1 MCNQS
6 LTLNTLYVKTLA
18 IALWSTKTK
27 FLINTKQTNMK
38 KLLSIL
44 VVLVAAL
51 VWNNV
56 SAQII
61 IPAGNITTN
70 TTWTNNNVY
79 ILDGFVYVK
88 SGTTLTIQP
97 GTIIKGAKT
106 PDGSALGF
114 RAGTLII
121 EPGAKL
127 IANGTATQPIVF
139 TSQQPAGINPNTN
152 LPYRQP
158 GDWGGVVIC
167 GYAPV
172 NIPGGI
178 GTTEGGIGVQYGWG
192 LATNPFGV
200 LNANSTTDS
209 SGVLRYVRVEFPG
222 IPLTTQSNSEIN
234 GITFYGV
241 GNKTV
246 LEHLQVSFSGDDAFE
261 WFGGSV
267 NAKYLIALGTW
278 DDDFD
283 TDLGFS
289 GKVQFAV
296 SQRYSQIADQSG
308 SNAFESDNDNL
319 NSPQGSTNT
328 PFTQPLFTNV
338 SNFGPYPTTSA
349 TANALH
355 QSAMHLR
362 RNTKTSIYNSF
373 FAGYEEGLR
382 LDGTGTQTN
391 YTNDELQLEN
401 ITIAGWALPN
411 DSLKGANSS
420 SAATILGVFTTP
432 AKNNQFFANNAA
444 LNLNAKSFNVVDFA
458 TGNLDRPDFRPQPNS
473 SLLTSGSFSNSRL
486 QDPFFTPVNYRGA
499 FGNEDWTLCWSM
511 FNPFAPAYSAA
522 INNEVGVSIA
532 ATGATVFCE
541 GGSVGVNS
549 TVTGNNSGI
558 AYAWSNGST
567 AANITANA
575 TGNYNVTVTNA
586 IGCSAT
592 AQAVSVTVNQNPT
605 APTITANGST
615 SFCTGSSV
623 DLTSSYATGNLWSTG
638 ATTQTITVSTSE
650 TITVTHTDG
659 NTCSATSAAITTSS
673 SASPQ
678 PTVSVTGSLTF
689 CTGGS
694 VELTASLSD
703 SYTWSNGATTRSI
716 VVTDEGSYIVTV
728 TNADACNGT
737 GASNATVVTVNTKPT
752 AAATQTANGLEVSF
766 TNTSTNA
773 TNYIWDFGDGNASL
787 QASPTYTYDA
797 PGNYTVKLIA
807 ENANCADTTEI
818 TLSITVGIEEKD
830 AFNSI
835 KLYPNPTANYAT
847 LSMDLI
853 NNSDVHVLV
862 FDLAGKLVHDI
873 KNERL
878 FAGEHQVKIDMTGLN
893 NGLYL
898 VTIKADKAVVSK
910 RLVVNK

>member
-1 MCNQS
+1 
-6 LTLNTLYVKTLA
+6 
-18 IALWSTKTK
+18 
-27 FLINTKQTNMK
+27 MK

-44 VVLVAAL
+44 VVVVAAL

-79 ILDGFVYVK
+79 ILDGFVYLK
-88 SGTTLTIQP
+88 SGATLTIQA

-114 RAGTLII
+114 RAGTLIV
-121 EPGAKL
+121 EPGGKL
-127 IANGTATQPIVF
+127 VANGTATQPIVF
-139 TSQQPAGINPNTN
+139 TSQQPAGINPNNN

-158 GDWGGVVIC
+158 GDWGGIVIC

-172 NIPGGI
+172 NIPGGV
-178 GTTEGGIGVQYGWG
+178 GTTEGGIGTQYGWG
-192 LATNPFGV
+192 LAGNPFGS
-200 LNANSTTDS
+200 LDANSTTDS
-209 SGVLRYVRVEFPG
+209 SGVLRYVRIEYPG

-234 GITFYGV
+234 GLTFYGV

-246 LEHLQVSFSGDDAFE
+246 IEHVQVSFSGDDAFE

-289 GKVQFAV
+289 GKIQFAV

-308 SNAFESDNDNL
+308 SNAFESDNNNL

-338 SNFGPYPTTSA
+338 SNFGPYPTTSG
-349 TANALH
+349 TANSLH

-362 RNTKTSIYNSF
+362 RNTKVSIYNSF

-382 LDGTGTQTN
+382 LDGTGTETN
-391 YTNDELQLEN
+391 YTANDLQLEN

-411 DSLKGANSS
+411 DSLKGANGSS
-420 SAATILGVFTTP
+420 GANILSIFTTP
-432 AKNNQFFANNAA
+432 AKNNQFFADNAS

-458 TGNLDRPDFRPQPNS
+458 SGTYNRPDFRPQPNS

-499 FGNEDWTLCWSM
+499 FGNEDWTLCWSE
-511 FNPFAPAYSAA
+511 FNPFAPAYAAA
-522 INNEVGVSIA
+522 INNDLGVTIA
-532 ATGATVFCE
+532 ATGATTFCA
-541 GGSVGVNS
+541 GNSVGVNS
-549 TVTGNNSGI
+549 TTTGSTAGI
-558 AYAWSNGST
+558 AYNWSNGST
-567 AANITANA
+567 VANITVNNN
-575 TGNYNVTVTNA
+575 GNYNVTVTNG

-592 AQAVSVTVNQNPT
+592 AQAVNVTVNPT
-605 APTITANGST
+605 PTTPTITANGST

-623 DLTSSYATGNLWSTG
+623 ELTSSYATGNIWSTG
-638 ATTQTITVSTSE
+638 ETTQSITVSTSE
-650 TITVTHTDG
+650 TITVTYTDA
-659 NTCSATSAAITTSS
+659 NTCDATSSAVTTSS

-678 PTVSVTGSLTF
+678 PTVSINGNLTF
-689 CTGGS
+689 CNGGS

-703 SYTWSNGATTRSI
+703 SYLWTGGATTRSI
-716 VVTDEGSYIVTV
+716 VVTDGGSYSVTV

-737 GASNATVVTVNTKPT
+737 GASNATMVTVNTKPA

-773 TNYIWDFGDGNASL
+773 TSYIWDFGDGSASL
-787 QASPTYTYDA
+787 QTSPTYTYDI
-797 PGNYTVKLIA
+797 PGNYPVKLIA
-807 ENANCADTTEI
+807 ENANCADTTNV
-818 TLSITVGIEEKD
+818 TVSVTVGIEEKD

-835 KLYPNPTANYAT
+835 KLYPNPAANFAT

-853 NNSDVHVLV
+853 NNSDVQVLV
-862 FDLAGKLVHDI
+862 FDLAGKLVYDI
-873 KNERL
+873 KNEKL
-878 FAGEHQVKIDMTGLN
+878 FAGQHNVKIDIAGLN

-898 VTIKADKAVVSK
+898 VTIKADRAVVSK